1 MEELNLTGTIS
12 TKSTNVKNGLMFGL
26 IIGLVYCVS
35 IFLRFNLLSLGPI
48 MVGVIT
54 LLFYCIVIGLLV
66 FCGVKR
72 RKELGGYI
80 ELKDAFQT
88 IFVAVLIGEFI
99 YLLFNFIYMKY
110 IEPDYL
116 DKFMRSMEKWIENSP
131 MSDTKKDETLDKI
144 RSSMESQKA
153 KGVTFKGAALSYLIS
168 VCVTGVIGF
177 IIALIIRKRKPVFDT
192 PAL

>member
-88 IFVAVLIGEFI
+88 IFVAVLIAELI
-99 YLLFNFIYMKY
+99 YLIFNFIYLKY

-116 DKFMRSMEKWIENSP
+116 DKFMRSMETFIEKSNL
-131 MSDTKKDETLDKI
+131 SDTKKDEYLDKM
-144 RSSMESQKA
+144 RSQMQNQQD
-153 KGVTFKGAALSYLIS
+153 KGLTFKGAAMSYLIS
-168 VCVTGVIGF
+168 VCITGVIGF
-177 IIALIIRKRKPVFDT
+177 IVALIIRKRKPVFD